1 MARNGRT
8 VLRGGGFMGDMIR
21 RFDWKTTPLGPV
33 ESWPSPLTT
42 LVGVMLAAKQPMF
55 VAWGAALTMI
65 YNDGYVDLLG
75 SKHPAALGAPFLQV
89 WAETRDALQP
99 LIDQVLT
106 GDPVH
111 MDDISLLIEREG
123 REPEAHFAFSYTP
136 VRDQDDN
143 IQGFFCPCTETTD
156 QILAERRQA
165 FRLALEDDLRSNQD
179 PGTIVAT
186 ALSALGRQL
195 GVNRVGYGEMQA
207 DDRTVLLVS
216 GYEDGVASNSG
227 AVQLDDFGEAAAALQ
242 RRGETLLCADVDA
255 EPTYA
260 AAAWASIETRAF
272 VSVPLVRNGRLKAM
286 LYVNQKEPRRWSPE
300 DVALIEGVAARVWDA
315 VERAQA
321 EARVRA
327 GEATLRAV
335 LDTLP
340 VGVLIAEA
348 PSGRIIGH
356 NVRAEAILRHGV
368 MPARPGEGVPR
379 WVGFHEDG
387 RPVASAEWPLLR
399 VIRDGEPLSELEV
412 DYQRGDGSR
421 AWIGFAGAPMRDA
434 EQRLVGGVVV
444 VSDIDARKRS
454 EQLLA
459 AARDAAEEANVAKST
474 FIANMSHELRTPLSA
489 IIGYSEM
496 LQEEM
501 EDGAEAGDLAPD
513 MRKIEGNARHLL
525 GLINDVLDLSK
536 VESGKMEV
544 YAETFDIAAAVHEV
558 AETVQTLVGK
568 KANRFELVLA
578 PDLGDMQS
586 DLTKVRQ
593 ILLNL
598 LGNAAKFTEDGI
610 ITLAVSREAQR
621 AGDERVVFRVSD
633 TGIGMTPEQL
643 EKLFRRFQ
651 QADSSTTRR
660 FGGTGLGLSLTKA
673 FADLLGGE
681 VEVASQHGRG
691 SSFTVRLPSTYVAPR
706 EEQSP
711 PEDGP
716 ASPAPQAALLR
727 DLVLVIDDDADQRAL
742 MTRFLHREGFHARTA
757 TGGTEGLA
765 LARELRPRAILLD
778 VMMPGV
784 DGWSVLSALKADPD
798 LADIP
803 VVMVTFVDQRGLAAS
818 LGASDYV
825 LKPVRWDRFKAVMDR
840 FRPTAGTVLVIDD
853 DEDTRARLRGFLK
866 KDGWV
871 VIEAENGK
879 VGLDRVVATRPEV
892 ILLDLTMPVM
902 DGFTFLQRLRARPDC
917 HDIPVVV
924 LTARDLTRE
933 DRRRLGGANQI
944 LHKGDVSLRA
954 VVERLHRLTAETE
967 AVQNGE

>member
-1 MARNGRT
+1 MARNGRS
-8 VLRGGGFMGDMIR
+8 VLRGGGVMGDMIR
-21 RFDWKTTPLGPV
+21 RLDWETTPLGPV

-55 VAWGAALTMI
+55 VAWGTELTML
-65 YNDGYVDLLG
+65 YNEGYVDLLG
-75 SKHPAALGAPFLQV
+75 SKHPAALGAPFLRV
-89 WAETRDALQP
+89 WAETREALQP
-99 LIDQVLT
+99 LIDQVLA

-111 MDDISLLIEREG
+111 MDDISLLIDREG

-136 VRDQDDN
+136 VRDQDDRV
-143 IQGFFCPCTETTD
+143 QGFFCPCTETTE

-179 PGTIVAT
+179 PDTIVAI
-186 ALSALGRQL
+186 AVKAVGRQL

-216 GYEDGVASNSG
+216 GYEDGVAANSG
-227 AVQLDDFGEAAAALQ
+227 TVQIDDFGGAVANRL
-242 RRGETLLCADVDA
+242 RRGEVLLSADIAA
-255 EPTYA
+255 EPAYDK
-260 AAAWASIETRAF
+260 AAWASIETRAF
-272 VSVPLVRNGRLKAM
+272 VSVPLVRNGRLKAI
-286 LYVNQKEPRRWSPE
+286 LYVNQKEPRRWSPD

-327 GEATLRAV
+327 GEATLRTV

-368 MPARPGEGVPR
+368 MPARPGEGAPR

-387 RPVASAEWPLLR
+387 RPVAPAEWPLIK
-399 VIRDGEPLSELEV
+399 VIRDGEPFSELEV
-412 DYQRGDGSR
+412 DYRRGDGSR

-434 EQRLVGGVVV
+434 DQLLVGGVVV

-501 EDGAEAGDLAPD
+501 EDGAEIGDLAPD

-544 YAETFDIAAAVHEV
+544 YAEDFDVAAAVHEV

-568 KANRFELVLA
+568 KANRLELELA
-578 PDLGDMQS
+578 PDIGGMRS
-586 DLTKVRQ
+586 DLIKVRQ

-598 LGNAAKFTEDGI
+598 LGNAAKFTEGGT
-610 ITLAVSREAQR
+610 ITLAVLREASQ
-621 AGDERVVFRVSD
+621 AGDEHVIFRVSD
-633 TGIGMTPEQL
+633 TGIGMTPEQVD
-643 EKLFRRFQ
+643 KLFRRFQ

-673 FADLLGGE
+673 FADLLGGA
-681 VEVASQHGRG
+681 VEVASEEGRG
-691 SSFTVRLPSTYVAPR
+691 SSFTVRLPSTYVAPI
-706 EEQSP
+706 
-711 PEDGP
+711 EDP
-716 ASPAPQAALLR
+716 SSAEIDEPSPAAQAALLR

-742 MTRFLHREGFHARTA
+742 MTRFLHREGFNARTA
-757 TGGTEGLA
+757 SGGKEGLA

-778 VMMPGV
+778 VMMPGI

-818 LGASDYV
+818 LGAADYV
-825 LKPVRWDRFKAVMDR
+825 LKPVRWERFKAVMDR
-840 FRPTAGTVLVIDD
+840 FRPAAGTVLVIDD
-853 DEDTRARLRGFLK
+853 DQDTRDRLRGFLK
-866 KDGWV
+866 KDGWA
-871 VIEAENGK
+871 VIEAENGQI
-879 VGLDRVVATRPEV
+879 GLDCVVATRPEV

-902 DGFTFLQRLRARPDC
+902 DGFTFLQRLRDRPDC

-924 LTARDLTRE
+924 LTARDLTRD
-933 DRRRLGGANQI
+933 DRLRLGGANQI
-944 LHKGDVSLRA
+944 LHKGDLSLRA
-954 VVERLHRLTAETE
+954 VAERLHRLTAEAA
-967 AVQNGE
+967 AVQNG

>member
-8 VLRGGGFMGDMIR
+8 VLRGGGAMGDMMR
-21 RFDWKTTPLGPV
+21 GFDWTSTPLGPV
-33 ESWPSPLTT
+33 ESWPSPLKT

-55 VAWGAALTMI
+55 VAWGAELTLL

-75 SKHPAALGAPFLQV
+75 SKHPALGAPFLRV
-89 WAETRDALQP
+89 WAETREALQP
-99 LIDQVLT
+99 LIDEVLA

-136 VRDQDDN
+136 ILDQDEGV
-143 IQGFFCPCTETTD
+143 QGFFCPCTETTD

-165 FRLALEDDLRSNQD
+165 FRLSLEDDLRSHQD
-179 PGTIVAT
+179 PRTIVAI
-186 ALSALGRQL
+186 AVKALGRQL
-195 GVNRVGYGEMQA
+195 GASRVGFGEMQA

-216 GYEDGVASNSG
+216 GYEDGVAPNSG
-227 AVQLDDFGEAAAALQ
+227 AVQIDDFGGAAADRQ
-242 RRGETLLCADVDA
+242 RRGETLLSADITA
-255 EPTYA
+255 EEAYD

-272 VSVPLVRNGRLKAM
+272 VSVPLVRNGRLKAI
-286 LYVNQKEPRRWSPE
+286 LYVNQREPRRWSPE

-321 EARVRA
+321 EERVRN

-348 PSGRIIGH
+348 PSGRITGH

-379 WVGFHEDG
+379 WVGFHEDR
-387 RPVASAEWPLLR
+387 RPVAPADWPLIK

-434 EQRLVGGVVV
+434 DQRLVGGVVV

-489 IIGYSEM
+489 IIGYAEM

-501 EDGAEAGDLAPD
+501 EDGAAVGDLVPD

-544 YAETFDIAAAVHEV
+544 YAEDFDIAVAVQEV
-558 AETVQTLVGK
+558 AETVLTLVGK
-568 KANRFELVLA
+568 KNNRLELVLA
-578 PDLGDMQS
+578 PDLGTMRS
-586 DLTKVRQ
+586 DLIKVRQ

-598 LGNAAKFTEDGI
+598 LGNAAKFTEGGT
-610 ITLAVSREAQR
+610 ITLAVSRERSQ
-621 AGDERVVFRVSD
+621 AGEECVAFRVAD
-633 TGIGMTPEQL
+633 TGIGMTPEQVD
-643 EKLFRRFQ
+643 KLFRRFQ

-673 FADLLGGE
+673 FADLLGGA
-681 VEVASQHGRG
+681 VEVASDHGRG
-691 SSFTVRLPSTYVAPR
+691 SCFTVRLPSTYLAPI
-706 EEQSP
+706 
-711 PEDGP
+711 EDHGP
-716 ASPAPQAALLR
+716 AEADTPSLAAQAALLR

-742 MTRFLHREGFHARTA
+742 MTRFLHREGFNARTA
-757 TGGTEGLA
+757 AGGNEGLA

-818 LGASDYV
+818 LGAADYV

-840 FRPTAGTVLVIDD
+840 FRPAAGTVLVIDD
-853 DEDTRARLRGFLK
+853 DDDTRERLRGFLK
-866 KDGWV
+866 KDGWA
-871 VIEAENGK
+871 VIEAENGR
-879 VGLDRVVATRPEV
+879 VGLDSVVAARPEV

-902 DGFTFLQRLRARPDC
+902 DGFTFLQRLRDRPDC

-924 LTARDLTRE
+924 LTARNLTRD
-933 DRRRLGGANQI
+933 DRLRLGGANQI

-954 VVERLHRLTAETE
+954 VVERLHRLTAETH
-967 AVQNGE
+967 AVQNAG

>member
-1 MARNGRT
+1 MARSSGI
-8 VLRGGGFMGDMIR
+8 VLRGGGVMGDMMR
-21 RFDWKTTPLGPV
+21 GFDWASTPLGPV
-33 ESWPSPLTT
+33 ESWPSPLKT

-55 VAWGAALTMI
+55 VAWGAELTLL

-75 SKHPAALGAPFLQV
+75 SKHPALGVPFLRV

-99 LIDQVLT
+99 LIDQVLA
-106 GDPVH
+106 GEPVH
-111 MDDISLLIEREG
+111 LDDISLLIEREG

-136 VRDQDDN
+136 IRDQDDG

-156 QILAERRQA
+156 QVLAERRQA
-165 FRLALEDDLRSNQD
+165 FRLSLEDDLRSNQD
-179 PGTIVAT
+179 PRTIVAI
-186 ALSALGRQL
+186 AIKALGRQL
-195 GVNRVGYGEMQA
+195 GANRVGYGEMQA
-207 DDRTVLLVS
+207 DERTVLLVS

-227 AVQLDDFGEAAAALQ
+227 AVQIDDFGGAAADRQ
-242 RRGETLLCADVDA
+242 RRGETLLSGDITT
-255 EPTYA
+255 EPSYD

-272 VSVPLVRNGRLKAM
+272 VSVPLVRNGRLKSI

-300 DVALIEGVAARVWDA
+300 DVSLIEGAAARVWDA

-321 EARVRA
+321 EARVRE
-327 GEATLRAV
+327 GEATLRTV

-387 RPVASAEWPLLR
+387 RPVAPAEWPLIK
-399 VIRDGEPLSELEV
+399 VVRDGEPFSELEV

-434 EQRLVGGVVV
+434 DQRLMGGVVV

-501 EDGAEAGDLAPD
+501 EDGAEVGDLAPD

-544 YAETFDIAAAVHEV
+544 YAEEFDIAVAVQEV
-558 AETVQTLVGK
+558 AETVRTLVDK
-568 KANRFELVLA
+568 KANKLELVLA
-578 PDLGDMQS
+578 PDLGTMRS
-586 DLTKVRQ
+586 DLIKVRQ

-598 LGNAAKFTEDGI
+598 LGNAAKFTEGGT
-610 ITLAVSREAQR
+610 ITLTVSRERSQ
-621 AGDERVVFRVSD
+621 GSDERVALRVSD
-633 TGIGMTPEQL
+633 TGIGMTPEQVD
-643 EKLFRRFQ
+643 KLFRRFQ
-651 QADSSTTRR
+651 QADSSTTRK

-673 FADLLGGE
+673 FADLLGGA
-681 VEVASQHGRG
+681 VEVASEHGRG
-691 SSFTVRLPSTYVAPR
+691 SSFTVRLPSTYVASLEDQSSAEPNT
-706 EEQSP
+706 QSP
-711 PEDGP
+711 A
-716 ASPAPQAALLR
+716 ASLR

-742 MTRFLHREGFHARTA
+742 MTRFLHREGFNARTA
-757 TGGTEGLA
+757 AGGKEGLS

-798 LADIP
+798 LAEIP

-818 LGASDYV
+818 LGAADYV
-825 LKPVRWDRFKAVMDR
+825 LKPVRWERFKAVMDR
-840 FRPTAGTVLVIDD
+840 FRPAAGTVLVIDD
-853 DEDTRARLRGFLK
+853 DDDTRERLRGFLK
-866 KDGWV
+866 KDGWA
-871 VIEAENGK
+871 VIEAENGS
-879 VGLDRVVATRPEV
+879 VGLDSVVATRPEV

-902 DGFTFLQRLRARPDC
+902 DGFTFLQRLRDRPDC
-917 HDIPVVV
+917 RDIPVVV
-924 LTARDLTRE
+924 LTARDLTRD
-933 DRRRLGGANQI
+933 DRLRLGGANQI

-954 VVERLHRLTAETE
+954 VVERLHRLTAETHT
-967 AVQNGE
+967 VQNAG